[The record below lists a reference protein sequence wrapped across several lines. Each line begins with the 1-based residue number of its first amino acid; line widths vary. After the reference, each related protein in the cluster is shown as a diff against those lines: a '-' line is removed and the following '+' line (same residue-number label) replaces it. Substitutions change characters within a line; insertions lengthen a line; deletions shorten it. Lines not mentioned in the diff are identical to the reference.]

1 MIIGGLLVGVLCGLL
16 GFIYLQLSNPAY
28 NQDGG
33 MTPVVVMM
41 CFLIGSS
48 MFSTIATV
56 ISSGVATTFVCLAED
71 PEALRRSKP
80 ELFEKV
86 KIESLDDKTLI
97 LFFYYYYYYRF
108 VRLGLVL
115 LKAFKIIYFLIF

>member
-1 MIIGGLLVGVLCGLL
+1 MVGVLCGLL
-16 GFIYLQLSNPAY
+16 GFIYLKASNPAY
-28 NQDGG
+28 NTNGG

-71 PEALRRSKP
+71 PEALRRTKP
-80 ELFEKV
+80 QLYEKV
-86 KIESLDDKTLI
+86 SEKKKKYSKD
-97 LFFYYYYYYRF
+97 
-108 VRLGLVL
+108 
-115 LKAFKIIYFLIF
+115 FKN

>member
-1 MIIGGLLVGVLCGLL
+1 MGVLCGLL
-16 GFIYLQLSNPAY
+16 GYIYLKASQPLY

-71 PEALRRSKP
+71 PEALRRSQP

-86 KIESLDDKTLI
+86 KHNVI
-97 LFFYYYYYYRF
+97 
-108 VRLGLVL
+108 
-115 LKAFKIIYFLIF
+115 